1 MGCLNAEIYT
11 LEPDPDNAG
20 GGIMKKILF
29 IILFIF
35 FTDKTFANDYD
46 LTIYTYDS
54 FVSEWGPGPIIEKLY
69 EQKFDQNIKFISV
82 DSAATLL
89 TKIILEGSS
98 TKADIILGLDLNLLE
113 EAKLSKLFD
122 NHSLE
127 NLNDRLLLPIN
138 WDSKNFVPYNY
149 GYFAFV
155 YNNKQFKNVP
165 KSMNELI
172 NNTEARIVIQDPR
185 TSTPGLGLLTWMKS
199 IYGDNVISEWKKL
212 NKKIVSV
219 TKGWT
224 DSYYNI
230 FLAGEADLV
239 LSYSTS
245 PAAHIM
251 FDKNYNFSAISFSE
265 GNYLTIE
272 FAGILKSSKNK
283 SNAKNFLNFMLS
295 EDFQSVIPST
305 NIMYPV
311 IKIKKL
317 PEAFQSLEIPKVLQ
331 IDPAIIKS
339 NKKIWIEE
347 WLNAS

>member
-1 MGCLNAEIYT
+1 MRILIFSLFFVISLKAFSK
-11 LEPDPDNAG
+11 EP
-20 GGIMKKILF
+20 
-29 IILFIF
+29 
-35 FTDKTFANDYD
+35 
-46 LTIYTYDS
+46 LTIYTYGS
-54 FVSEWGPGPIIEKLY
+54 FVSEWGPGPIIEK
-69 EQKFDQNIKFISV
+69 KFEEKFNQDINFISV

-89 TKIILEGSS
+89 TKIILEGPS
-98 TKADIILGLDLNLLE
+98 TKADIVLGLDMNLLE
-113 EAKLSKLFD
+113 EANQSNLFD

-127 NLNDRLLLPIN
+127 NLNNRLVLPIK
-138 WDSKNFVPYNY
+138 WKSEKFVPYNY

-155 YNNKQFKNVP
+155 YNNKKFKNVP
-165 KSMNELI
+165 KSMKELI

-199 IYGDNVISEWKKL
+199 IYGENVNSEWKKL
-212 NKKIVSV
+212 NKKIISV

-224 DSYYNI
+224 DAYYNI

-239 LSYSTS
+239 LSYTTS

-251 FDKNYNFSAISFSE
+251 FEENYDFSAISFNE

-283 SNAKNFLNFMLS
+283 SIAKNFLNFMLS

-311 IKIKKL
+311 TKIKKL
-317 PEAFQSLEIPKVLQ
+317 PEAYQFLKIPKVLQ
-331 IDPAIIKS
+331 LDPSIIKS
-339 NKKIWIEE
+339 NKEVWIEE